1 MPQERERIMRQISRL
16 LVLLFCLT
24 LLSVHSLAESAAPLR
39 ILALIGPTGMG
50 MAPLIAQKDARYAFT
65 LAAAPDELTGSII
78 SGNFDIAA
86 VPTNLAAILYQ
97 KTKGQVQLLAINTL
111 GVLYILEKGDTVH
124 DVEDLAGKSVM
135 TSGQGSVPEYV
146 LNYIL
151 AANGIT
157 DIKIEYRAEHN
168 EVSALAAA
176 GVANLVMLPQPM
188 VTALLIKDPSFRV
201 ALDVTKAFAQAAQ
214 LRGLP
219 NAVLSM
225 GCLIVRREF
234 ALENP
239 AAVADFLAQY
249 KQSVNYVNT
258 NVEEAARDI
267 VAAGILPN
275 EAIARQAIPLC
286 NIVYIDGAAM
296 QPQLTPL
303 FEMLFEANPASVG
316 DALPD
321 EAFYWVFPEH
331 G

>member
-1 MPQERERIMRQISRL
+1 VKKISIL
-16 LVLLFCLT
+16 LALLFCLT
-24 LLSVHSLAESAAPLR
+24 LLPVAAMAEAAAPLR

-50 MAPLIAQKDARYAFT
+50 MAPMIAQKDAHYAFT

-86 VPTNLAAILYQ
+86 VPTNLAAVLYQ
-97 KTKGQVQLLAINTL
+97 KTKGQVQMLAINTL

-124 DVEDLAGKSVM
+124 EVRDLAGKTIM
-135 TSGQGSVPEYV
+135 TSGQGGVPEYA

-151 AANGIT
+151 AANGISDT
-157 DIKIEYRAEHN
+157 TIEYRAEHN

-176 GVANLVMLPQPM
+176 GKADLVMLPQPM
-188 VTALLIKDPSFRV
+188 VTALLIRDPGFRI
-201 ALDVTKAFAQAAQ
+201 ALDVTEAFAQAAQ
-214 LRGLP
+214 SQGRP
-219 NAVLSM
+219 DAVLSM
-225 GCLIVRREF
+225 GCLIVRRDF
-234 ALENP
+234 AQENP
-239 AAVADFLAQY
+239 AAVADFLSQY
-249 KQSVNYVNT
+249 SQSVSFVNT
-258 NVEEAARDI
+258 HIEEAARDI

-286 NIVYIDGAAM
+286 NIVYVDGAAM

-303 FEMLFEANPASVG
+303 FEMLYEANPASVG

-321 EAFYWVFPEH
+321 EAFYWIFPEH

>member
-1 MPQERERIMRQISRL
+1 MRKLSRL
-16 LVLLFCLT
+16 FALLFCLT
-24 LLSVHSLAESAAPLR
+24 LLPAPSMAEAAAPLR

-97 KTKGQVQLLAINTL
+97 KTKGQVQMVAINTL

-124 DVEDLAGKSVM
+124 EVRDLAGKSIM
-135 TSGQGSVPEYV
+135 TSGQGSVPEYA

-151 AANGIT
+151 AANGIS
-157 DIKIEYRAEHN
+157 DASIEYRAEHN

-176 GVANLVMLPQPM
+176 GKADLVMLPQPM

-201 ALDVTKAFAQAAQ
+201 ALDVTVAFAQAAR

-219 NAVLSM
+219 DAVLSM
-225 GCLIVRREF
+225 GCLIVRRDF
-234 ALENP
+234 AQDNP
-239 AAVADFLAQY
+239 AALADFLSLY
-249 KQSVNYVNT
+249 RQSVNYVNT

-275 EAIARQAIPLC
+275 EAIAKQAIPLC

-316 DALPD
+316 GALPD
-321 EAFYWVFPEH
+321 EAFYWVNPSIAESVS
-331 G
+331 

>member
-1 MPQERERIMRQISRL
+1 MKKISIL
-16 LVLLFCLT
+16 LALLFCLT
-24 LLSVHSLAESAAPLR
+24 LLPVAAMAEAAAPLR

-50 MAPLIAQKDARYAFT
+50 MAPMIAQKDAHYAFT

-86 VPTNLAAILYQ
+86 VPTNLAAVLYQ
-97 KTKGQVQLLAINTL
+97 KTKGQVQMLAINTL

-124 DVEDLAGKSVM
+124 EVRDLAGKTIM
-135 TSGQGSVPEYV
+135 TSGQGGVPEYA

-151 AANGIT
+151 AANGISDT
-157 DIKIEYRAEHN
+157 TIEYRAEHN

-176 GVANLVMLPQPM
+176 GKADLVMLPQPM
-188 VTALLIKDPSFRV
+188 VTALLIRDPGFRI
-201 ALDVTKAFAQAAQ
+201 ALDVTEAFAQAAQ
-214 LRGLP
+214 SQGRP
-219 NAVLSM
+219 DAVLSM
-225 GCLIVRREF
+225 GCLIVRRDF
-234 ALENP
+234 AQENP
-239 AAVADFLAQY
+239 AAVADFLSQY
-249 KQSVNYVNT
+249 SQSVSFVNT
-258 NVEEAARDI
+258 HIEEAARDI

-286 NIVYIDGAAM
+286 NIVYVDGAAM

-303 FEMLFEANPASVG
+303 FEMLYEANPASVG

-321 EAFYWVFPEH
+321 EAFYWIFPEH